1 MSEAMKWTL
10 KITKYEDYHLN
21 NLGVDELK
29 YLNAK
34 ECFAETEARR
44 IAYET
49 IEKLID
55 EYPNHDDRWL
65 EGFEITI
72 TSQLGRNRSSP
83 RMRYQKLGVK
93 TCEENGKMTKNRGG
107 RACLFRARRR
117 MGR

>member
-21 NLGVDELK
+21 KLGVDELK

-65 EGFEITI
+65 EGFESTI
-72 TSQLGRNRSSP
+72 TSPSGQEQIITANEIP
-83 RMRYQKLGVK
+83 
-93 TCEENGKMTKNRGG
+93 E
-107 RACLFRARRR
+107 ARRENLR
-117 MGR
+117 RKRENA